1 MTHLHSPIQ
10 SESGILKT
18 AENKRFVYLNGGAA
32 KLESA
37 DKSLAEKAM
46 ERKERMEEPLN
57 AETRFSPNPEKNIQM
72 LAQEAYPGNKAE
84 QERYGQKIKAS
95 LEAHLKEGQ
104 SMESLWKYLKENICQ
119 TSAIIEG
126 ILRFFAGVK
135 GEKEI
140 SIAQFLK
147 PIEIR
152 AESNLHETLRE
163 ERQKEISKTKSD
175 LMALLAEI
183 QGNASTQA

>member
-1 MTHLHSPIQ
+1 MTHFHLTIQ
-10 SESGILKT
+10 SKTGISKM
-18 AENKRFVYLNGGAA
+18 AETKRFVFLNGGGS

-57 AETRFSPNPEKNIQM
+57 ADTRFSPNPEKNIQM
-72 LAQEAYPGNKAE
+72 LAAEAYPGNKAE
-84 QERYGQKIKAS
+84 QERYGEKIKVS
-95 LEAHLKEGQ
+95 LETHLKEGE
-104 SMESLWKYLKENICQ
+104 SMETLWKYLKENICQ
-119 TSAIIEG
+119 TSSIIEG

-140 SIAQFLK
+140 SIAKFLK

-163 ERQKEISKTKSD
+163 ERQKEIVKTKND
-175 LMALLAEI
+175 LMALLAEV
-183 QGNASTQA
+183 QGNPSTTA

>member
-1 MTHLHSPIQ
+1 MTYLHSTIQ
-10 SESGILKT
+10 SETRALKM
-18 AENKRFVYLNGGAA
+18 AESKRFVYLNGGGS
-32 KLESA
+32 KFESA

-57 AETRFSPNPEKNIQM
+57 ADTRFSPNPEKNIKM
-72 LAQEAYPGNKAE
+72 LSEQAYPGNKAE
-84 QERYGQKIKAS
+84 QERYAEKIKAS
-95 LEAHLKEGQ
+95 LEAHLQEGEN
-104 SMESLWKYLKENICQ
+104 MESLWKYLRENLCQ

-135 GEKEI
+135 GENEI
-140 SIAQFLK
+140 SIAKFLK

-163 ERQKEISKTKSD
+163 ERQKEISKTKND

-183 QGNASTQA
+183 QSNPSTTA